1 MYASS
6 FQLLR
11 GVPTPEITEDRFSS
25 VNPKGYAVS
34 APKSLWG
41 REAGGTWELHGSL
54 GVTSGSGQTALK
66 VTKAK
71 ESGLGAVP

>member
-1 MYASS
+1 MQLAFS
-6 FQLLR
+6 FSEGFPPQ
-11 GVPTPEITEDRFSS
+11 ITEDRFSS

-54 GVTSGSGQTALK
+54 GVISGS
-66 VTKAK
+66 
-71 ESGLGAVP
+71 